1 MSKDIKDEELY
12 SQLYNIIQSAV
23 RNEVERAMQK
33 KDDKAQRDITQDNII
48 TKAAEKQVDSYIIG
62 GETEEDSVTNDFYID
77 EYEEAVE
84 EEQLIFDKML
94 DYYTQSHRKN
104 KKRIRVGM
112 VCMIVIPLIF
122 LMLMFTM
129 NSSKI
134 VYLVFWIISLFALCT
149 YLIAVEYMDY
159 NLQERMKELGVT
171 SHKKKEAIIG
181 PKVIGQDIENLKE
194 RIGL

>member
-23 RNEVERAMQK
+23 RNEVERAMQE

-48 TKAAEKQVDSYIIG
+48 TKAAEKQEDSYIIG

-77 EYEEAVE
+77 EYDEALE
-84 EEQLIFDKML
+84 EEQLIFNKML

-112 VCMIVIPLIF
+112 VCMIVIPCAYVYNEQFKDCISGILDN
-122 LMLMFTM
+122 FTFCTLYV
-129 NSSKI
+129 SYCSR
-134 VYLVFWIISLFALCT
+134 VY
-149 YLIAVEYMDY
+149 
-159 NLQERMKELGVT
+159 
-171 SHKKKEAIIG
+171 
-181 PKVIGQDIENLKE
+181 
-194 RIGL
+194 GL

>member
-23 RNEVERAMQK
+23 RNEVERAMQE
-33 KDDKAQRDITQDNII
+33 KDDKAQHDITQ
-48 TKAAEKQVDSYIIG
+48 DSYIIG
-62 GETEEDSVTNDFYID
+62 GETEEDAVTNDFYID
-77 EYEEAVE
+77 EYEESGE
-84 EEQLIFDKML
+84 EEQLIFNKML
-94 DYYTQSHRKN
+94 EYYTESHRKN

-112 VCMIVIPLIF
+112 ICMIVIPLIF

>member
-23 RNEVERAMQK
+23 RNEVERAMQE

-48 TKAAEKQVDSYIIG
+48 TKAAEKQEDSYIIG

-77 EYEEAVE
+77 EYDEALE
-84 EEQLIFDKML
+84 EEQLIFNKML
-94 DYYTQSHRKN
+94 DYYTESHRKN

-112 VCMIVIPLIF
+112 ICMIVIPLIF